1 MKPELPLALLT
12 LLGAVLGLDAVSFP
26 QAMLSRPIVAATLG
40 GAVVG
45 DAFSGL
51 LAGATLELVALETL
65 PVGAS
70 RYPEW
75 GSASVVAGGL
85 IGSYGQA
92 SAGALSVTLFA
103 AIATGWIGGWTM
115 VQLRGTNATMA
126 RRLRPAINAGSP
138 SAVVGLQFAGLF
150 ADFVR
155 GAALTLLALLAFN
168 PLMRAALGVWGA
180 NPRYSRAVAVA
191 VVASVASGAVWKLF
205 RGTAGARWYLLA
217 GLALGLL
224 AMALA

>member
-1 MKPELPLALLT
+1 MRELLPLS
-12 LLGAVLGLDAVSFP
+12 LLGGILGLDVVCFP
-26 QAMLSRPIVAATLG
+26 QMMISRPLVGAT
-40 GAVVG
+40 
-45 DAFSGL
+45 
-51 LAGATLELVALETL
+51 LAGAFVGDTITGLIVGVTLELIALATL
-65 PVGAS
+65 PFGAS

-85 IGSYGQA
+85 IGSYGQL

-126 RRLRPAINAGSP
+126 RRLRPAINAGSAR
-138 SAVVGLQFAGLF
+138 AVVGLQFAGLF

-155 GAALTLLALLAFN
+155 GGLLTLLALLAFN

-180 NPRYSRAVAVA
+180 NARYSRAVAVA
-191 VVASVASGAVWKLF
+191 VAASVASGAVWKLF
-205 RGTAGARWYLLA
+205 RGTAGARWYLVG